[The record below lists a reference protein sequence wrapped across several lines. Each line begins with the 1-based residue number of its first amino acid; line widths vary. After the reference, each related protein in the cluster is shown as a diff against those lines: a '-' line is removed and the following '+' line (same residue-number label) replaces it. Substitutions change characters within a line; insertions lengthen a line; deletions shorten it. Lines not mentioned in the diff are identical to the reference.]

1 MGYRA
6 GTAIALTGLANNIGG
21 QTMSKLVTPFRL
33 IATGLLMVLATAALA
48 ENDDSLRHYATRSGL
63 HFYAGGEVEVTEA
76 ADTAFAAGGD
86 VTVSSKVVGEV
97 IAAGGQV
104 EVKDTTTGRIIGAGG
119 QVEIRNTTAKDVIAA
134 GGHVE
139 LLFSKIQKDA
149 ILSGGTV
156 KIIDGDIGGDLIAT
170 GGTIKL
176 GGTFGGDVTVRGG
189 NISLAPNTKIAGNL
203 TYATSQ
209 ELKLPE
215 GAQVAGTI
223 IRSTWNE
230 DESWMSDFGIGKM
243 IAVAVFFLLGF
254 GAALLILA
262 SVVLAFFTPQVN
274 RAALTVTEQPLQSLG
289 LGVLL
294 AIALPV
300 TMIILM
306 ITIVGIPLGLFV
318 LAVFGVLFGLGIV
331 VAAYWLGMTFRGV
344 LVHDAATPGY
354 LAALGWTLL
363 GLLAFMLVGIIPL
376 VGNVAQFFALVT
388 GFGAFILATTRK
400 GQAVI

>member
-1 MGYRA
+1 MF
-6 GTAIALTGLANNIGG
+6 
-21 QTMSKLVTPFRL
+21 KLVTPFRL
-33 IATGLLMVLATAALA
+33 IVAGLLVMLAATALA
-48 ENDDSLRHYATRSGL
+48 ADDHAPRHYATRSGL
-63 HFYAGGEVEVTEA
+63 HFYAGGDVDVTEA

-119 QVEIRNTTAKDVIAA
+119 QVEIRNTTAKDIIAA

-139 LLFSKIQKDA
+139 LFMAKIQQDA
-149 ILSGGTV
+149 ILSAGTV
-156 KIIDGDIGGDLIAT
+156 KIIDSEVGGDVIAT

-189 NISLAPNTKIAGNL
+189 NIDLAPNTRIAGNL
-203 TYATSQ
+203 TYATSE

-215 GAQVAGTI
+215 GAEVTGAI
-223 IRSTWNE
+223 IRKEWK
-230 DESWMSDFGIGKM
+230 DGESWMGDFGLGKM
-243 IAVAVFFLLGF
+243 IAFAVFALLGF

-262 SVVLAFFTPQVN
+262 GVVLAFFAPQVN

-294 AIALPV
+294 AIGLPV
-300 TMIILM
+300 TVVVLV
-306 ITIVGIPLGLFV
+306 ITIIGIPLGLFI

-331 VAAYWLGMTFRGV
+331 VAAYWLGMTLRDV
-344 LVHDAATPGY
+344 IVHDTSTPRY
-354 LAALGWTLL
+354 VAALGWTLL
-363 GLLAFMLVGIIPL
+363 GLLTFTLVGVIPL
-376 VGNVAQFFALVT
+376 VGNLAQFFALVT
-388 GFGAFILATTRK
+388 GFGAFILASTRQGK
-400 GQAVI
+400 ALI